1 MKINHIAIIGGGT
14 AGWLAAN
21 HLGAELRLDP
31 SVRITVIESP
41 DIPTIGVG
49 EGTVPAIKK
58 SLRKFGISEA
68 ELIVSCDATFK
79 LGIKFENWLDAS
91 VHGHGHYYYHPFT
104 PPYPGGFDVTPY
116 FLENRDTLQFSELT
130 EAMAVAQALRSPK
143 RISSEPYQGEV
154 EYAYHVNAQKFAV
167 LLAKNAKEKYGVR
180 HRSATVFG
188 AERSADGAIESLI
201 LEGGERLPFDFYID
215 CSGFSG
221 SLVGKVLDTPFVDKS
236 HQILT
241 DRALVQQVITGEGDE
256 VPPYTQATAHSAGW
270 MWDIPV
276 FNRRGTG
283 FVYASAHMTDDQA
296 ATQFQARL
304 GIPNSQFSPRKI
316 PMAIGYRK
324 DFWVHNCIALG
335 LSQGF
340 VEPLEATSILL
351 TDFSADLFSQNFP
364 RYKAEMPRLRDHCNR
379 IVECAWERT
388 IDFVQMHYLLSDR
401 SDSDFWNA
409 NRASP
414 HVSDHL
420 SSLLER
426 WRVLPPK
433 NSDLLYRFELFDIS
447 NYLHV
452 LYGMRF
458 DTRSLPI
465 SGFVRSQ
472 SQAAVEQVAK
482 KATFLS
488 THLPGHRKWLVGLRE
503 AVLQTEEL
511 AHSS

>member
-1 MKINHIAIIGGGT
+1 MTINHIAIIGGGT

-21 HLGAELRLDP
+21 HLGFELRLDP
-31 SVRITVIESP
+31 SVKITVIESP

-91 VHGHGHYYYHPFT
+91 VHGHGHCYYHPFT
-104 PPYPGGFDVTPY
+104 APYPGGFDVTPY
-116 FLENRDTLQFSELT
+116 YLENRDNLQFSELT
-130 EAMAVAQALRSPK
+130 EAFPVAEAMRSPK
-143 RISSEPYQGEV
+143 RVSSEPYQGEV

-167 LLAKNAKEKYGVR
+167 LLAKNAQEKFGVH
-180 HRSATVFG
+180 HRSATVVG
-188 AERSADGAIESLI
+188 ATRSADGSIESLLI
-201 LEGGERLPFDFYID
+201 EGGERLPFDFYVD

-221 SLVGKVLDTPFVDKS
+221 SLVGKVLETKFVDKS

-241 DRALVQQVITGEGDE
+241 DRALVQQVATSEGDE
-256 VPPYTQATAHSAGW
+256 VPPYTLATAHAAGW
-270 MWDIPV
+270 IWDIPV

-283 FVYASAHMTDDQA
+283 FVYSSAHVTDDQA
-296 ATQFQARL
+296 AAQFQEYL
-304 GIPNSQFSPRKI
+304 GIHDSQFSPRKI
-316 PMAIGYRK
+316 PMKIGYRK
-324 DFWVHNCIALG
+324 DFWSHNCIALG
-335 LSQGF
+335 LSHGF

-364 RYKAEMPRLRDHCNR
+364 RYKSEMPRLREHCNR
-379 IVECAWERT
+379 IVECAWERI
-388 IDFVQMHYLLSDR
+388 IDFVQMHYLISDR
-401 SDSDFWNA
+401 SDSDFWKA
-409 NRASP
+409 NQTSP

-452 LYGMRF
+452 LYGMRY
-458 DTRSLPI
+458 DTRNAPMSDYI
-465 SGFVRSQ
+465 RSE
-472 SQAAVEQVAK
+472 SQAAVEQVKK
-482 KATFLS
+482 KAAFLA
-488 THLPGHRKWLVGLRE
+488 THLPGHREWLVGLRQ
-503 AVLQTEEL
+503 AVL
-511 AHSS
+511 